1 MFCRTSL
8 LCSVG
13 TSFGA
18 TDVNGLSSEVSFE
31 LVPLDLFANGFQIY
45 INKMF
50 GICCTFS
57 DMIVTI
63 ICSTKLESVMLSIFL
78 KVPLPLLGL
87 CFVMMLSFP
96 LKFNLNFVPPKLVL
110 VF

>member
-1 MFCRTSL
+1 MFCRTFL

-31 LVPLDLFANGFQIY
+31 LIPLNLFANGFPIY
-45 INKMF
+45 VNQMF

-63 ICSTKLESVMLSIFL
+63 ICSTKLESVLLSFFL
-78 KVPLPLLGL
+78 KIPLPLLGP
-87 CFVMMLSFP
+87 CFVMMLSFS
-96 LKFNLNFVPPKLVL
+96 LKFNLNLMPPNLVL

>member
-1 MFCRTSL
+1 MFRRNI
-8 LCSVG
+8 
-13 TSFGA
+13 FGA

-31 LVPLDLFANGFQIY
+31 LVPLNLFAIGFQIY
-45 INKMF
+45 VNQMF

-57 DMIVTI
+57 DLIVTI
-63 ICSTKLESVMLSIFL
+63 ICSTKLESAMLSICL
-78 KVPLPLLGL
+78 KVSLPLLGP

-96 LKFNLNFVPPKLVL
+96 LKFNLNFVPPNLVL